1 MSVKIVKSIKADARF
16 KDFLKVTEENDNKNE
31 IKYSNDY
38 HNYFDKIFIDSP
50 CSSFGTISKNPDAKY
65 SKNIDKLSSYKQ
77 NSLQMLENAGLY
89 LKKGGRIIFY
99 TCTLSKVEN
108 EDVINDFIKMNKGA
122 FVIDNTVSV
131 KKLIK
136 DNIKDFPELKNLSA
150 AENIIEIM
158 PYHLNSEAASI
169 CSLVKIK

>member
-1 MSVKIVKSIKADARF
+1 
-16 KDFLKVTEENDNKNE
+16 
-31 IKYSNDY
+31 
-38 HNYFDKIFIDSP
+38 
-50 CSSFGTISKNPDAKY
+50 
-65 SKNIDKLSSYKQ
+65 
-77 NSLQMLENAGLY
+77 
-89 LKKGGRIIFY
+89 
-99 TCTLSKVEN
+99 CTLSKVEN